1 MNFGARMRRLIE
13 RLDDHLVNVDML
25 RKLKEPL
32 NARGNILSRER
43 GHTLIHIFSSGFIFK
58 PNDGE
63 IRLHH
68 AGIQT
73 RDADVMATEF

>member
-73 RDADVMATEF
+73 RDADIVPTEF